1 MLPPPYSLLY
11 TMKRSLTILPT
22 IATALILICGA
33 ISCHNGKQWQKKQ
46 ETTFHKIPD
55 TLHVVTLYSPASY
68 FIYKG
73 QEMGYDYELITAIAI
88 DRGLTLKVNIA
99 PSLSRAI
106 EMLDSGKVDLI
117 AYEVPITA
125 EYKEKVV
132 ACGPENITTQVLVQP
147 KLGEEELITD
157 VTDLVGKDVYVEADS
172 KYEARMNNLNQ
183 ELGGGIRIH
192 PVSRDTMITE
202 DLIAMVSEGK
212 IPLTVVDS
220 DIALINKTYYNDLDI
235 NMPLS
240 FEQRSGWAVAPDK
253 KWLGDSIDAWL
264 NTDVNRGEQARL
276 LKRYFELSKNE
287 SGTKFVSTA
296 GRVSPFDHLFKRYA
310 NKYNWDW
317 KLLASQAYVESKFD
331 STAVSWAGARGLM
344 QIMPRTAKGYGQ
356 TAKSVMKNDVAVET
370 SLKLLND
377 LDKQLTKRVPD
388 EQERKKFVIESYNS
402 GLAHVL
408 DAIALADKY
417 GLDPQKWD
425 DNVAKAILWK
435 SNPRYYK
442 DPVVKFGYSRGR
454 ETFDYVNRV
463 YSYYAKS
470 KVHG

>member
-1 MLPPPYSLLY
+1 MRKTLLSLLFPVVA
-11 TMKRSLTILPT
+11 SLGIFP
-22 IATALILICGA
+22 AAVSCGSR
-33 ISCHNGKQWQKKQ
+33 ISSDGAEGGHRL
-46 ETTFHKIPD
+46 PD
-55 TLHVVTLYSPASY
+55 TLTVATLYSPESY
-68 FIYKG
+68 FIYRG
-73 QEMGYDYELITAIAI
+73 QEMGYDYELLTTMAADKGIAI
-88 DRGLTLKVNIA
+88 KLEIA
-99 PSLSRAI
+99 SSLSRAV

-147 KLGEEELITD
+147 KRGDTELITD

-172 KYEARMNNLNQ
+172 KYEARIENLNE

-192 PVSRDTMITE
+192 PVNRDTMITE
-202 DLIAMVSEGK
+202 DLIAMVSDGE
-212 IPLTVVDS
+212 IPLTIVDS
-220 DIALINKTYYNDLDI
+220 DIARINKTYYNDLDI
-235 NMPLS
+235 TLPLS

-264 NTDVNRGEQARL
+264 NIDAHRSEQAQL

-287 SGTKFVSTA
+287 PGNARFNPTA
-296 GRVSPFDHLFKRYA
+296 SRVSPFDHLFKEYA
-310 NKYNWDW
+310 AQYGWDW
-317 KLLASQAYVESKFD
+317 RLLASQAYVESKFD

-356 TAKSVMKNDVAVET
+356 SAKSVMKNDVAVET
-370 SLKLLND
+370 ALKLLRD
-377 LDKQLTKRVPD
+377 LDKQLASKVPD
-388 EQERKKFVIESYNS
+388 EDERKKFVIASYNS

-408 DAIALADKY
+408 DAIALAKKY
-417 GLDPQKWD
+417 GLNPQKWD
-425 DNVAKAILWK
+425 GNVAKAMLWK

-442 DPVVKFGYSRGR
+442 DPVVKYGYSRGR

-463 YSYYAKS
+463 YAYYAKAKT
-470 KVHG
+470 KV

>member
-1 MLPPPYSLLY
+1 MFKNLIK
-11 TMKRSLTILPT
+11 TTAIA
-22 IATALILICGA
+22 ATASVLISLSSCGWKGSDTNA
-33 ISCHNGKQWQKKQ
+33 GGGN
-46 ETTFHKIPD
+46 HKFPD
-55 TLHVVTLYSPASY
+55 TLRVATLYSPESY
-68 FIYKG
+68 FIYRG
-73 QEMGYDYELITAIAI
+73 QEMGYDYELVTTMAADKGISVK
-88 DRGLTLKVNIA
+88 LEVA

-106 EMLDSGKVDLI
+106 EMLDSGIVDLI
-117 AYEVPITA
+117 AYEVPVTA

-147 KLGEEELITD
+147 RRGEAELITD

-172 KYEARMNNLNQ
+172 KYEARIENLNE

-192 PVSRDTMITE
+192 NVDRDTLITE
-202 DLIAMVSEGK
+202 DLIAMVSDGQ
-212 IPLTVVDS
+212 IPLTIVDS
-220 DIALINKTYYNDLDI
+220 DIARINKTYYNDLDI
-235 NMPLS
+235 TLPLS

-264 NTDVNRGEQARL
+264 NIDAHRSEQAQL

-287 SGTKFVSTA
+287 PDNPRFNPQGS
-296 GRVSPFDHLFKRYA
+296 RVSPFDHLFKQYA
-310 NKYNWDW
+310 AEYDWDW

-356 TAKSVMKNDVAVET
+356 TAKSVMKNDVAIET
-370 SLKLLND
+370 ALKLLRD
-377 LDKQLTKRVPD
+377 LDKQLKSKVPD
-388 EQERKKFVIESYNS
+388 ENERKKFVIASYNS

-408 DAIALADKY
+408 DAIALAKKY
-417 GLDPQKWD
+417 GLNPQKWD
-425 DNVAKAILWK
+425 GNVAKAILWK

-454 ETFDYVNRV
+454 ETYDYVNRV
-463 YSYYAKS
+463 YSYYSKAKT
-470 KVHG
+470 KV

>member
-1 MLPPPYSLLY
+1 
-11 TMKRSLTILPT
+11 MKRPLTLLPALLLVLTILAGT
-22 IATALILICGA
+22 LSCGRNE
-33 ISCHNGKQWQKKQ
+33 SSGHRSGD
-46 ETTFHKIPD
+46 ETHKVPD
-55 TLHVVTLYSPASY
+55 TLRVVTLYSPASY
-68 FIYKG
+68 FIYRG
-73 QEMGYDYELITAIAI
+73 QEMGYDYELITALAV

-106 EMLDSGKVDLI
+106 EMLDSGIVDLI
-117 AYEVPITA
+117 AYEVPVTA

-132 ACGPENITTQVLVQP
+132 TCGPENITTQVLVQP
-147 KLGEEELITD
+147 RRGEDELITD

-172 KYEARMNNLNQ
+172 KYEARMQNLNQ

-192 PVSRDTMITE
+192 PVNRDTMITE

-220 DIALINKTYYNDLDI
+220 DIAHINKTYYNDLDI
-235 NMPLS
+235 TMPLS

-287 SGTKFVSTA
+287 PGNGFVSTA
-296 GRVSPFDHLFKRYA
+296 GRVSPFDNLFRRYA
-310 NKYNWDW
+310 DKYGWDW

-356 TAKSVMKNDVAVET
+356 TARSVMKNDIAVET
-370 SLKLLND
+370 SLKLLRD
-377 LDKQLTKRVPD
+377 LDKQLSSRVPD
-388 EQERKKFVIESYNS
+388 EQERKKFVIASYNS

-408 DAIALADKY
+408 DAIALANKY
-417 GLDPQKWD
+417 GLNPQKWD

-442 DPVVKFGYSRGR
+442 DPVVKYGYSRGR

>member
-1 MLPPPYSLLY
+1 MRKTLLSL
-11 TMKRSLTILPT
+11 ILPVV
-22 IATALILICGA
+22 ASLGVLPAAVSCG
-33 ISCHNGKQWQKKQ
+33 SRTVSDGSECPRKL
-46 ETTFHKIPD
+46 PD
-55 TLHVVTLYSPASY
+55 TLTVATLYSPESY
-68 FIYKG
+68 FIYRG
-73 QEMGYDYELITAIAI
+73 QEMGYDYELLTTMAADKGIAI
-88 DRGLTLKVNIA
+88 KLEIA
-99 PSLSRAI
+99 SSLSRAV

-147 KLGEEELITD
+147 KRGDTELITD

-172 KYEARMNNLNQ
+172 KYEARIENLNE

-192 PVSRDTMITE
+192 PVNRDTMITE
-202 DLIAMVSEGK
+202 DLIAMVSDGE
-212 IPLTVVDS
+212 IPLTIVDS
-220 DIALINKTYYNDLDI
+220 DIARINKTYYNDLDI
-235 NMPLS
+235 TLPLS

-264 NTDVNRGEQARL
+264 NIDAHRSEQAQL

-287 SGTKFVSTA
+287 PGNTRFNPTA
-296 GRVSPFDHLFKRYA
+296 SRVSPFDHLFKEYA
-310 NKYNWDW
+310 AQYGWDW
-317 KLLASQAYVESKFD
+317 RLLASQAYVESKFD

-370 SLKLLND
+370 AMKLLRD
-377 LDKQLTKRVPD
+377 LDKQLAGKVPD
-388 EQERKKFVIESYNS
+388 ENERKKFVIASYNS

-408 DAIALADKY
+408 DAIALAKKY
-417 GLDPQKWD
+417 GLNPQKWD
-425 DNVAKAILWK
+425 GNVAKAILWK

-442 DPVVKFGYSRGR
+442 DPVVKYGYSRGR
-454 ETFDYVNRV
+454 ETYDYVNRV
-463 YSYYAKS
+463 YSYYAKAKT
-470 KVHG
+470 KV